1 MLSVCM
7 LRVFYL
13 DNTQG
18 LLFNELEIFDKISS
32 FQVPAIFQNFLDGN
46 LVFSLYSLIL
56 SWWSDLLGTEAY
68 VLRFLSIIFG
78 TIACLF
84 AFSMCEKPKNYIC
97 LVLFAINSF
106 LITYSQQVGM
116 FSFIFFFV
124 MLNLYSF
131 LKIRKDDK
139 GYALWVVSSV
149 GMVLTS
155 VFTIF
160 LVLLEILAFL
170 IFKREDKTFFKSCI
184 WFIGVLVPYFAYI
197 VYSYAT
203 YMNTYLYINNSWGN
217 VIVFLQNFFS
227 PILVEIG
234 EKVTI
239 HSYIQSVSTGMD
251 FYTLGFVV
259 IPVFVAIYFIIKSFS
274 KDRFNIVLFVI
285 SILYIAIRVLL
296 QAYLGIPF
304 GVGEYILVIPI
315 MLILLA
321 NGVEKD
327 VLSILLFVIYLSLN
341 LSYLFLF
348 EDSAFKNNKQGIL
361 SITDFLNTNIS
372 QGDGIITW
380 TKINNLSS
388 YLGKEVVI
396 LDIKSDFS
404 EPTEK
409 ELVSSNVINPRML
422 SKDKREALRLYFVS
436 KKYPINTV
444 DKMRVLYGQVPAN
457 GNLFLIYQN
466 TNSDSYEKFLENV
479 ASDDY
484 FNTSYEDIMQSFSIV
499 QLHKLISTVFKFE
512 KQIKKDNLIINI
524 YKK

>member
-1 MLSVCM
+1 
-7 LRVFYL
+7 
-13 DNTQG
+13 
-18 LLFNELEIFDKISS
+18 
-32 FQVPAIFQNFLDGN
+32 
-46 LVFSLYSLIL
+46 
-56 SWWSDLLGTEAY
+56 
-68 VLRFLSIIFG
+68 
-78 TIACLF
+78 
-84 AFSMCEKPKNYIC
+84 
-97 LVLFAINSF
+97 
-106 LITYSQQVGM
+106 
-116 FSFIFFFV
+116 
-124 MLNLYSF
+124 
-131 LKIRKDDK
+131 
-139 GYALWVVSSV
+139 
-149 GMVLTS
+149 
-155 VFTIF
+155 
-160 LVLLEILAFL
+160 
-170 IFKREDKTFFKSCI
+170 
-184 WFIGVLVPYFAYI
+184 
-197 VYSYAT
+197 
-203 YMNTYLYINNSWGN
+203 MNTYLYINNSWEN

-234 EKVTI
+234 GKVTI
-239 HSYIQSVSTGMD
+239 NSYIQSVSTGMD

-457 GNLFLIYQN
+457 GNLFLIYRN

>member
-32 FQVPAIFQNFLDGN
+32 FQFPAIFQNFLDGN

-139 GYALWVVSSV
+139 GYALWIVSSV

-197 VYSYAT
+197 VYSYAI

-234 EKVTI
+234 GKVTI
-239 HSYIQSVSTGMD
+239 NSYIQSVSTGMD

-457 GNLFLIYQN
+457 GNLFLIYRN

-479 ASDDY
+479 ASDNY

>member
-1 MLSVCM
+1 M
-7 LRVFYL
+7 
-13 DNTQG
+13 
-18 LLFNELEIFDKISS
+18 
-32 FQVPAIFQNFLDGN
+32 
-46 LVFSLYSLIL
+46 
-56 SWWSDLLGTEAY
+56 GTEAY

-396 LDIKSDFS
+396 LDVKSDFS

>member
-1 MLSVCM
+1 M
-7 LRVFYL
+7 
-13 DNTQG
+13 
-18 LLFNELEIFDKISS
+18 
-32 FQVPAIFQNFLDGN
+32 
-46 LVFSLYSLIL
+46 
-56 SWWSDLLGTEAY
+56 
-68 VLRFLSIIFG
+68 
-78 TIACLF
+78 
-84 AFSMCEKPKNYIC
+84 
-97 LVLFAINSF
+97 
-106 LITYSQQVGM
+106 
-116 FSFIFFFV
+116 
-124 MLNLYSF
+124 
-131 LKIRKDDK
+131 
-139 GYALWVVSSV
+139 
-149 GMVLTS
+149 
-155 VFTIF
+155 
-160 LVLLEILAFL
+160 
-170 IFKREDKTFFKSCI
+170 
-184 WFIGVLVPYFAYI
+184 
-197 VYSYAT
+197 
-203 YMNTYLYINNSWGN
+203 
-217 VIVFLQNFFS
+217 
-227 PILVEIG
+227 
-234 EKVTI
+234 
-239 HSYIQSVSTGMD
+239 
-251 FYTLGFVV
+251 
-259 IPVFVAIYFIIKSFS
+259 
-274 KDRFNIVLFVI
+274 
-285 SILYIAIRVLL
+285 

-457 GNLFLIYQN
+457 GNLFLIYRN